1 MEAFEVYKFLHI
13 AAAIVWVGGGAVA
26 TVFAARLGAA
36 TPEHRLGFARDME
49 FASTRVFMPASLLT
63 LLFGILMVVD
73 SDVFAW
79 EQAWVVIGLSAV
91 VISAV
96 LGMAY
101 LGPQSAKLVAELEA
115 GDPAAAERIRGISLV
130 SRLDLVVLFVAV
142 WAMVVK
148 PGL

>member
-26 TVFAARLGAA
+26 TVFAARLGSA
-36 TPEHRLGFARDME
+36 TPDHRLGFARDME

-101 LGPQSAKLVAELEA
+101 LSPQSAKLVAELEA